1 MPPRYRERV
10 TVNLVALSH
19 SPLIDFVEPQDGVR
33 DRVNAAIGEARHFV
47 EELKPDLVVLFAPD
61 HYNGF
66 FYDMMPSFC
75 LGARAEALGDFDTL
89 SGPLSV
95 DHDAAWQLHG
105 EVLAQG
111 VDLPISER
119 MIVDH
124 GFSQPLQFLFGA
136 LDAVPVVPI
145 FINSVAYALNP
156 VQRIRLL
163 GEAVGNSLAGM
174 KDRNILVV
182 ASGGL
187 SHDPPVPRFVG
198 APERVQ
204 QALIDGRDIS
214 PEGRAKVEART
225 IAAAIAFA
233 RDEAPTVQPLNSAWD
248 NELLDIL
255 ASGNIRA
262 IDAWTNEFF
271 VEQAGNSS
279 HEVRTWIAAYSALG
293 ANGPYE
299 NRFRFYEEIKEWI
312 AGFAVTVATP
322 V

>member
-1 MPPRYRERV
+1 V

-19 SPLIDFVEPQDGVR
+19 SPLIEFVEPQLGVR
-33 DRVNAAIGEARHFV
+33 DRVDAAIGEARRFV
-47 EELKPDLVVLFAPD
+47 EELKPDLVVVFAPD

-75 LGARAEALGDFDTL
+75 LGARAEALGDFNTL

-95 DHDAAWQLHG
+95 DHDAAWKLHG
-105 EVLAQG
+105 DVLAQG

-119 MIVDH
+119 MVLDH
-124 GFSQPLQFLFGA
+124 GFAQPLEFLFGS

-156 VQRIRLL
+156 IKRIRLL
-163 GEAVGNSLAGM
+163 GEAVGNSLATM
-174 KDRNILVV
+174 TDRNILVV

-198 APERVQ
+198 APERIQ
-204 QALIDGRDIS
+204 NALIDGRDIS

-233 RDEAPTVQPLNSAWD
+233 KDEAPTMIPLNSAWD

-255 ASGNIRA
+255 DSGDITK
-262 IDAWTNEFF
+262 IDAWSNEYF

-293 ANGPYE
+293 VGGQYRNT
-299 NRFRFYEEIKEWI
+299 FRFYEEIKEWI
-312 AGFAVTVATP
+312 AGFAVTIAKP

>member
-1 MPPRYRERV
+1 V
-10 TVNLVALSH
+10 TINLVALSH
-19 SPLIDFVEPQDGVR
+19 SPLIDFVEPQPGVR
-33 DRVNAAIGEARHFV
+33 DRVDAAIGEARRFV
-47 EELKPDLVVLFAPD
+47 EKLQPDLVVLFAPD

-75 LGARAEALGDFDTL
+75 LGARAEALGDFNTL

-95 DHDAAWQLHG
+95 DHDVAWKLHG
-105 EVLAQG
+105 DVLAQG

-119 MIVDH
+119 MVLDH
-124 GFSQPLQFLFGA
+124 GFAQPLQFLFGA

-156 VQRIRLL
+156 VNRIRLL
-163 GEAVGNSLAGM
+163 GEAVGHSLASLP
-174 KDRNILVV
+174 DRNILVV

-204 QALIDGRDIS
+204 NALIDGRDIS

-225 IAAAIAFA
+225 IAAAVAFA
-233 RDEAPTVQPLNSAWD
+233 KDEAPTMQPLNTVWD
-248 NELLDIL
+248 NDLLDIL
-255 ASGNIRA
+255 DSGQISR
-262 IDAWTNEFF
+262 IDSWSNDFF
-271 VEQAGNSS
+271 AEQAGNSS
-279 HEVRTWIAAYSALG
+279 HEVRTWIAAYAALG
-293 ANGPYE
+293 VAGPYR
-299 NRFRFYEEIKEWI
+299 NTFRFYEEIKEWI
-312 AGFAVTVATP
+312 AGFAVTIASP